1 MQYLVAQLRED
12 IKESVFLRFLLQR
25 MKKTRIGLGNIN
37 IVTKDR
43 QVDELL
49 KKRIGSGRIY
59 ICERHFTPEQFY
71 VCKY

>member
-49 KKRIGSGRIY
+49 KKRIESGRI
-59 ICERHFTPEQFY
+59 
-71 VCKY
+71 

>member
-1 MQYLVAQLRED
+1 
-12 IKESVFLRFLLQR
+12 

-49 KKRIGSGRIY
+49 KKRIESGRIY